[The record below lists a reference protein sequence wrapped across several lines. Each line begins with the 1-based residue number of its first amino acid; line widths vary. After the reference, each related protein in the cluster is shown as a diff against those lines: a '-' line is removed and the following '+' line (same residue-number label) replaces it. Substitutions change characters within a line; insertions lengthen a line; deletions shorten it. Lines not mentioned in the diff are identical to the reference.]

1 MSLYQFGKNLVLVL
15 FKPIYRME
23 VHGKENFPKQ
33 ALSCY
38 AAIHIQYRFRIV
50 GACTPRMVH
59 FMAKEEL
66 FKIPVLGK
74 ILLKVGAFP
83 VKRGLSD
90 REALRKGLKVLKDGG
105 VLGLFPEGTRSKDGQ
120 LGKGLA
126 GAGFF
131 ALRSDA
137 LIVPCAVIGPYKPF
151 KKVRTDFG
159 KPLDASEY
167 RERKVTADEM
177 TMVIMEQIKH
187 CSKTSV
193 NKSFDLTKSSIY

>member
-23 VHGKENFPKQ
+23 VHGRENFPKSGSV
-33 ALSCY
+33 LLCSN
-38 AAIHIQYRFRIV
+38 HIDNLDPPIV

-66 FKIPVLGK
+66 FTIPVLGK

-90 REALRKGLKVLKDGG
+90 REALRKGLKVLKDGE

-137 LIVPCAVIGPYKPF
+137 LIVPCAVVGPYKPF
-151 KKVRTDFG
+151 KKVRIYFG

-177 TMVIMEQIKH
+177 TIVIMEQIRELLEKH
-187 CSKTSV
+187 R
-193 NKSFDLTKSSIY
+193 

>member
-1 MSLYQFGKNLVLVL
+1 MSLYQFGKNLVLVI

-23 VHGKENFPKQ
+23 VHGAENFPKEGSV
-33 ALSCY
+33 LLCSN
-38 AAIHIQYRFRIV
+38 HIDNLDPPIV

-74 ILLKVGAFP
+74 ILIKVGAFP

-90 REALRKGLKVLKDGG
+90 REALRKGLKILKDGE
-105 VLGLFPEGTRSKDGQ
+105 VLGLFPEGTRSKDGK

-131 ALRSDA
+131 ALRSNA
-137 LIVPCAVIGPYKPF
+137 LVVPCAVVGPYKPF
-151 KKVRTDFG
+151 RKVRIYFG
-159 KPLDASEY
+159 EPLNVSEY
-167 RERKVTADEM
+167 RENKVSADEM
-177 TMVIMEQIKH
+177 TGVIMNKIGELLEKH
-187 CSKTSV
+187 Q
-193 NKSFDLTKSSIY
+193 

>member
-1 MSLYQFGKNLVLVL
+1 MSLYQFGKNLILVL

-23 VHGKENFPKQ
+23 VHGKENFPKSGSV
-33 ALSCY
+33 LLCCN
-38 AAIHIQYRFRIV
+38 HIDNLDPPIV

-66 FKIPVLGK
+66 FKVPVLGK
-74 ILLKVGAFP
+74 ILSRVGAFP

-90 REALRKGLKVLKDGG
+90 REALRKGLKVLKDGE
-105 VLGLFPEGTRSKDGQ
+105 VLGLFPEGTRSKDGK

-137 LIVPCAVIGPYKPF
+137 LVMPCAVVGPYKPF
-151 KKVRTDFG
+151 KKVRIYFG
-159 KPLDASEY
+159 EPLDVREY
-167 RERKVTADEM
+167 REKKVSADEM
-177 TMVIMEQIKH
+177 TLVIMNQIGELLEKH
-187 CSKTSV
+187 R
-193 NKSFDLTKSSIY
+193 